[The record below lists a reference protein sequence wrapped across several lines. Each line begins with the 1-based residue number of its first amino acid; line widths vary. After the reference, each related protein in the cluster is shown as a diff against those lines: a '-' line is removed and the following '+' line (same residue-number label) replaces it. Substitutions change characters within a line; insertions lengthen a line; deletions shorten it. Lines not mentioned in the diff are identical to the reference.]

1 MLVVQDAEA
10 TQQLVHAAEN
20 ASDARCDKHE
30 DSRNGISRPRR
41 RASKVS
47 TQMAFTAIQWSGAR
61 AVATESRR
69 RLRGPESAPRVRGG
83 KRSKEDIRGG
93 GRTLDLERVKLAS

>member
-47 TQMAFTAIQWSGAR
+47 TQMAFTATQWSGAR
-61 AVATESRR
+61 AVATESPEDGYEGRNRR
-69 RLRGPESAPRVRGG
+69 RTCVEAKGAKKISEEGVEPSISSV
-83 KRSKEDIRGG
+83 
-93 GRTLDLERVKLAS
+93 